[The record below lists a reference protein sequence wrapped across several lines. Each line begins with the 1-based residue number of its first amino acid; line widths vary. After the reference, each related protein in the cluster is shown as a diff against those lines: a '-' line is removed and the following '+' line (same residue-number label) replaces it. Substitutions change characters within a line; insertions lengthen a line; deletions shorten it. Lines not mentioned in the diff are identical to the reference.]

1 MGHVSLQ
8 FLELESTTK
17 TRDII
22 FFLKHGSLS
31 GTPGPQRSVGAADPV
46 SLCFLPETQQSPIQP
61 PRPSLFLWVSWGGDS
76 LSSLRQDLLKPK
88 LMSEM
93 HGSSVWTPLVTAS
106 GCPVA
111 LRSLWKQSVSLNKN
125 SALRNVQRSR
135 ALILCCERPL
145 WQTCHYKRDIKHH
158 RATIC
163 SLARWSC
170 TQYCTGYGN
179 GIVCRVDHG
188 RPVISNFGADV
199 VWPLWV

>member
-1 MGHVSLQ
+1 M
-8 FLELESTTK
+8 EL
-17 TRDII
+17 
-22 FFLKHGSLS
+22 L
-31 GTPGPQRSVGAADPV
+31 GPQRGQWVLLVPF
-46 SLCFLPETQQSPIQP
+46 LCASSTKPNNLRSNLRDRLSSCESAEAVT
-61 PRPSLFLWVSWGGDS
+61 DS

-88 LMSEM
+88 LMPEM

-135 ALILCCERPL
+135 ALILRCERPL

-158 RATIC
+158 RGTIC

-170 TQYCTGYGN
+170 TQYCTSYGN

-188 RPVISNFGADV
+188 RPVISSFGADV